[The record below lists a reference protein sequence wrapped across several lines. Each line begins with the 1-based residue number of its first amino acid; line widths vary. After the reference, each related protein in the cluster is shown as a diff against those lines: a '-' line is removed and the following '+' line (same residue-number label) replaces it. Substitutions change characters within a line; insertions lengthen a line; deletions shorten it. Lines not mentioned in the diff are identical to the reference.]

1 MSRSCRKQRPKGVES
16 ESEKVGLNQSICLLR
31 LRFLLLLLEVL
42 RSRVGGSGR
51 VLASAGLV
59 GVLLGFGAGW
69 SMVGPAGMGR
79 FKLLVEEVVGSAVLV
94 EFRCMRIL

>member
-16 ESEKVGLNQSICLLR
+16 ESENVGLNQSIFLLR
-31 LRFLLLLLEVL
+31 LRFLFLLEVL
-42 RSRVGGSGR
+42 RSGVGGSGR
-51 VLASAGLV
+51 VLASVGLV
-59 GVLLGFGAGW
+59 GVLLGLGAGW
-69 SMVGPAGMGR
+69 SVVEPAGVGR